1 MFKSINAIEFAR
13 RFKDNESCYEYLIEK
28 KWGNG
33 YRCIRCG
40 CSESNKG
47 RTWYY
52 KRCKKCGY
60 DESVTS
66 NTVFH
71 DMKMSI
77 LKAFHLAFRISSK
90 KKGMSTV
97 ELGNEVGVQQK
108 TAWLFKRK
116 LQEIMRDKKRLRG
129 NIQLDETIW
138 GGHVKG
144 KEHRGRSLKKKS
156 AIVVAAEILNDGRTG
171 NINFETIQN
180 FKAATLKN
188 AIQNMIVDQAAILT
202 DQMQSYEFLK
212 NEIKIETVKSEYG
225 TAMKE
230 IHKQI
235 MLFKIWLRGT
245 HHKCSKAL
253 LGKYLDEYKF
263 RFNNRNRR
271 HLIFDILIKQL
282 ICCSPQPYAVLKANC
297 ELNT

>member
-1 MFKSINAIEFAR
+1 MFKGINAIEFGK
-13 RFKDNESCYEYLIEK
+13 RFKDNDSCYEYLAEK
-28 KWGNG
+28 KWGKG
-33 YRCIRCG
+33 FRCRRCG
-40 CSESNKG
+40 SCESNKG
-47 RTWYY
+47 RTRYY
-52 KRCKKCGY
+52 RRCRHCGF

-71 DMKMSI
+71 DMKMPI

-116 LQEIMRDKKRLRG
+116 LQEVMEDSEQLTG
-129 NIQLDETIW
+129 NVQADETIW
-138 GGHVKG
+138 GGHRAG

-156 AIVVAAEILNDGRTG
+156 AVIVAAEILKDGRTG
-171 NINFETIQN
+171 NINFEPIPN
-180 FKAATLKN
+180 FKAASLKY
-188 AIQNMIVDQAAILT
+188 ALQKMIVEKAAIVT
-202 DQMQSYEFLK
+202 DKMQSYEFLK
-212 NEIKIETVKSEYG
+212 DEIKIKTVKSEYG

-235 MLFKIWLRGT
+235 MLFKIWLRGI

-253 LGKYLDEYKF
+253 LNKYLNEYKF

-271 HLIFDILIKQL
+271 HVIFDILIERLMQNK
-282 ICCSPQPYAVLKANC
+282 PQPYALLKSEC
-297 ELNT
+297 E